1 MIFKDKLAYLV
12 KNETRNNTN
21 TKKYN
26 LLEEDFIFETTFK
39 PDLSNSENEFCVIGR
54 TGYNMGIFSH
64 AGKSIKWAWWKI
76 ENEVIVYDDLFFGS
90 KDTEDVDE
98 NHARWW
104 KEYIIK
110 NTPIKMSDA
119 AVNGLVRRWGFYDA
133 SQPITDPSGNDGG
146 YIAIDYKIE
155 GIPDETLREWVIKHD
170 NHRVETLSLLPEII
184 KVKVVKK
191 DNKFHLYVGDIFYN
205 SKDCGQVYDYS
216 NQTIFI
222 GVANPYSFNENQFWF
237 YGEIFEVKI
246 YNSSIEK
253 PENLYLW
260 FDLERNSRF
269 KTFDKSGNG
278 NHGELYETEEVKQ
291 EKHLEFN
298 KSARPAK
305 IV

>member
-1 MIFKDKLAYLV
+1 MIFKDKLAYIV

-26 LLEEDFIFETTFK
+26 LLNSDFTYEITYKSSKLEDI
-39 PDLSNSENEFCVIGR
+39 LNSEQCLMGR
-54 TGYNMGIFSH
+54 TGYNMGIFTQKTLTLLEEDLVS
-64 AGKSIKWAWWKI
+64 SSVKWCWFKHVGEEI
-76 ENEVIVYDDLFFGS
+76 HYDDIYFGLKGEDNKDYEEWWINYIKKIIPKSVSTKVLNALVSRWAFFDNTLLLDTI
-90 KDTEDVDE
+90 KDKEIREWAINFEKLKKETESYISD
-98 NHARWW
+98 
-104 KEYIIK
+104 IIK
-110 NTPIKMSDA
+110 IKIVKTHDKFKM
-119 AVNGLVRRWGFYDA
+119 Y
-133 SQPITDPSGNDGG
+133 IND
-146 YIAIDYKIE
+146 ILYK
-155 GIPDETLREWVIKHD
+155 
-170 NHRVETLSLLPEII
+170 
-184 KVKVVKK
+184 
-191 DNKFHLYVGDIFYN
+191 

-237 YGEIFEVKI
+237 HGEIFEVKI

-260 FDLERNSRF
+260 FDWERNSRF